1 MRTILF
7 LSLSLSLIFINQSC
21 AQNWG
26 RGIKGE
32 GPTVEKSLRLDD
44 FSGLKLT
51 MAADVFLTQ
60 GNQQSVKIV
69 GQQNIIDLIE
79 TNVQGGVWKIKTSQN
94 VRNYDDL
101 KIYITISHL
110 SYAKI
115 SGSGD
120 ITTEGAFKNCDD
132 LDLGVSGS
140 GSLKINA
147 DADNVNVGI
156 SGSGDVELS
165 GQTNSLGLHVS
176 GSGDI
181 DAMDMRSNDADVH
194 ISGSGEC
201 RLNVDKQL
209 DVHVSG
215 SGDVYYKGNPS
226 VHSRISGSGD
236 LRSL

>member
-7 LSLSLSLIFINQSC
+7 LSVALVFINQSC

-26 RGIKGE
+26 RGVRGE
-32 GPTVEKSLRLDD
+32 GASAEKTLQLDD
-44 FSGLKLT
+44 FSGIKLT
-51 MAADVFLTQ
+51 MAGNVFLTQ
-60 GNQQSVKIV
+60 GNQQSVRIV

-79 TNVQGGVWKIKTSQN
+79 TTVHNGIWKIKPSQN
-94 VRNYDDL
+94 LRNYDKLD
-101 KIYITISHL
+101 IYITIPHL

-115 SGSGD
+115 SGSGN
-120 ITTEGAFKNCDD
+120 IVSEGAFKNCDD
-132 LDLGVSGS
+132 LDLGISGS
-140 GSLKINA
+140 GGLKLNV
-147 DADNVNVGI
+147 DADDVDVKI
-156 SGSGDVELS
+156 SGSGDIELL
-165 GQTNSLGLHVS
+165 GQTNTLKLHIS

-181 DAMDMRSNDADVH
+181 DAMDMGCNDANVH

-201 RLNVDKQL
+201 RINVDKNL

-226 VHSRISGSGD
+226 VRSRVSGSGD

>member
-7 LSLSLSLIFINQSC
+7 LSLSISLIFINQSC

-26 RGIKGE
+26 RGVRGE
-32 GPTVEKSLRLDD
+32 GPNVEKSLKLDD
-44 FSGLKLT
+44 FSGIKLT

-60 GNQQSVKIV
+60 GDQQSVKIV

-79 TNVQGGVWKIKTSQN
+79 TNVKDNVWKIKPSEN
-94 VRNYDDL
+94 VRNYDNL
-101 KIYITISHL
+101 KIYITIPHL

-120 ITTEGAFKNCDD
+120 IVSEGGFKNCKD
-132 LDLGVSGS
+132 LDLGISGS
-140 GSLKINA
+140 GGLKLDV
-147 DADNVNVGI
+147 DASNVHVGI
-156 SGSGDVELS
+156 SGSGDIELS
-165 GQTNSLGLHVS
+165 GQTSSLGLHIS

-181 DAMDMRSNDADVH
+181 DAMGMSCNDADIH

-201 RLNVDKQL
+201 RVNVDKQL

-226 VHSRISGSGD
+226 VNSRISGSGD